1 MRVGGGK
8 SLNKWVNGCIYIV
21 EEEQYVKKKKKCQNL
36 QYLLNSR

>member
-21 EEEQYVKKKKKCQNL
+21 EEEQYVKKKKVSEFTVFIKQ
-36 QYLLNSR
+36 